1 MTTETQIQAVLTW
14 TRRADRKGYEGQPG
28 DYLVHA
34 HRHDSGKVYDY
45 TAFRCVTG
53 RDWPIRIGTVRNAA
67 EGKGDVR
74 APRRANAAPFF

>member
-14 TRRADRKGYEGQPG
+14 TRRADGKGYEGQPG

-45 TAFRCVTG
+45 TAFKYMRLANPNWHGQERG
-53 RDWPIRIGTVRNAA
+53 RG
-67 EGKGDVR
+67 EGDVR